1 MGDPVQIN
9 EGNGV
14 DYAYYVVAETRLM
27 APRKKP
33 DATDTDPPDEARP
46 DTTGTPLLV
55 EDGKLLS
62 PDVKFTAVT
71 LCR

>member
-1 MGDPVQIN
+1 
-9 EGNGV
+9 
-14 DYAYYVVAETRLM
+14 M

-33 DATDTDPPDEARP
+33 DATDTDPQDEARP

-62 PDVKFTAVT
+62 PAVKFTAVT
-71 LCR
+71 LCRWLESLAKKHEKLKMSENAWD